1 MLVLNPMR
9 KRKIKR
15 STVYHSINTVAPI
28 NHVLRAKH
36 DVMGSMLIVILML
49 GCLSVMRII
58 LTQS

>member
-1 MLVLNPMR
+1 MR
-9 KRKIKR
+9 RRKIKR
-15 STVYHSINTVAPI
+15 STVYHSTNTVAPI